1 MCQLL
6 SLILPFTFYF
16 SVLFE
21 TLWHLLIF
29 VWISLKLLK
38 KKRKRKPNKQN
49 VIKHQK
55 TEWLSNYPM
64 ITIDLLGEIFPLTCQ
79 RLYDWQNYW
88 LGVWNEEHLSIW
100 SIFLSQLINKDSYLV
115 FRQSSAQ
122 NNILGYKIFSVCCPA
137 YGPLSLCQSSYHSL
151 WVGEGDDFKKIKV

>member
-1 MCQLL
+1 MLHCELSIALKISLPFLKCVVPIFKNTLFTNNSYTLDFMRPPKWSVTQILYQGSVCQLL
-6 SLILPFTFYF
+6 SLILPFTFSF
-16 SVLFE
+16 SFLFG

-29 VWISLKLLK
+29 VWISPKLLK

-64 ITIDLLGEIFPLTCQ
+64 ITIDLLGEIFPFTCQ

-88 LGVWNEEHLSIW
+88 LGAWNEEHLSIW
-100 SIFLSQLINKDSYLV
+100 SIF
-115 FRQSSAQ
+115 F
-122 NNILGYKIFSVCCPA
+122 
-137 YGPLSLCQSSYHSL
+137 
-151 WVGEGDDFKKIKV
+151 